1 MLSVRTVALGIVL
14 VGPWN
19 LAGVAQ
25 IGTSGADTHSAIS
38 QGNADGRDSDQAQ
51 SLPAKPASSPD
62 PAKEDSKYEFTPG
75 ADPENH
81 LVSPFVKHLAEDQ
94 STFWTAPAHFR
105 VKDLRWAV
113 PFVGATA
120 GFMAGDSWISKQIPL
135 NKVQTSKTFSDYGA
149 YSLIGAGGGA
159 FVLGHI
165 LGNDQMSESGLLS
178 GEAAINSTAIA
189 YLLKEIT
196 QRPRPYQANGSG
208 TFFQGGSSFPSEHA
222 AIAWSI
228 ASVMAHEYPSTFTK
242 ILAYGLATG
251 ISATRVTGQQHF
263 SSDVIVGSALGWYFG
278 RQVYRAHH
286 DTELGGDSWGDLLP
300 DSSSGG
306 EGEITRNPGNMGSSY
321 VPLDSWVYPAL
332 ERLAAMGYIQSAHL
346 GVRPWTRLACA
357 GMLEE
362 AQEKIADEDNSGQAG
377 KIYHDLA
384 SEFSGETARL
394 NGAANVGAGLDS
406 IYTRVMDIS
415 GPPLR
420 DGYHFGQTI
429 INDSGRP
436 YGEGFNSVDG
446 VIAHAEAGPFAFFI
460 RGEYQHAPAVA
471 SYGASVQQAIANA
484 DRTSPVSNG
493 RAQIDRFDMVEGTVS
508 FNWHNTQ
515 LSFGKQNLWLG
526 PGESGALL
534 MSDNAE
540 PVLMLKLDSVSPY
553 RIPLLSRALG
563 PVEAEYF
570 LGQLAGQQFELNGT
584 QLLGPGG
591 IQPQPFLDG
600 GKVSF
605 KPTANLEIGMG
616 FTAQFAGPGLP
627 FTFSNFIRTF
637 YVHTQTT
644 PTTNGNNPAKR
655 ATNADFTYRVPGL
668 RNWLTIYGDALT
680 VDEISPI
687 GSSRATVNPGV
698 YIPQFPKLHNLE
710 FRAEGL
716 HEPITKE
723 FAPGFVYY
731 GVRRYRSGYTND
743 GTLMGNWIG
752 RAGRGWQGWL
762 TYSFSPRS
770 RLQFGYRLQEVSR
783 EFLGGGRSADYS
795 VDCEAGLASSLSLH
809 GFLQYEQWRFPV
821 LAPGPQMDVT
831 TGLQLTFYPNL
842 KIRK

>member
-1 MLSVRTVALGIVL
+1 MLSVRSFALGIAFVSL
-14 VGPWN
+14 LN

-25 IGTSGADTHSAIS
+25 VGTSGADTHPAIS
-38 QGNADGRDSDQAQ
+38 QVNADGRDSGPAP
-51 SLPAKPASSPD
+51 SLPAQPASSD
-62 PAKEDSKYEFTPG
+62 PAEEDSKYEFTPG

-81 LVSPFVKHLAEDQ
+81 LISPFVKHLAEDQ

-105 VKDLRWAV
+105 VKDLQWAV

-120 GFMAGDSWISKQIPL
+120 GFMAGDSWIAKQIPL
-135 NKVQTSKTFSDYGA
+135 SKVQTSKTFSDYGA

-178 GEAAINSTAIA
+178 GEAAINSTAVA

-263 SSDVIVGSALGWYFG
+263 SSDVIIGSALGWYFG

-306 EGEITRNPGNMGSSY
+306 EGEKTRNPENMGSPY
-321 VPLDSWVYPAL
+321 VPMDSWVYPAL
-332 ERLAAMGYIQSAHL
+332 ERLAAMGYIQSAYL
-346 GVRPWTRLACA
+346 GIRPWTRLECA

-362 AQEKIADEDNSGQAG
+362 AQEKIADEDNSGQSA
-377 KIYHDLA
+377 KIYRDLA
-384 SEFSGETARL
+384 SEFSSETARL
-394 NGAANVGAGLDS
+394 NGAANVGASLDS
-406 IYTRVMDIS
+406 IYSRVMDIS

-446 VIAHAEAGPFAFFI
+446 VIAHAEAGPFAFYI

-471 SYGASVQQAIANA
+471 SYGASVRQAIANA
-484 DRTSPVSNG
+484 DFTTPVSDG
-493 RAQIDRFDMVEGTVS
+493 RAQVDRFDLVEGTVS

-563 PVEAEYF
+563 PVHAEYF
-570 LGQLAGQQFELNGT
+570 LGQLAGHQFEFDGT

-591 IQPQPFLDG
+591 ITPQPFLGG
-600 GKVSF
+600 GKLNF
-605 KPTANLEIGMG
+605 KPTPNLEIGMG

-637 YVHTQTT
+637 YVHTQNTATT
-644 PTTNGNNPAKR
+644 TGNNPAKR
-655 ATNADFTYRVPGL
+655 ATNADFTYRVPGI
-668 RNWLTIYGDALT
+668 RNWLTVYADTLA

-687 GSSRATVNPGV
+687 GSTRATVNPGLYV
-698 YIPQFPKLHNLE
+698 SQFPKLRNLE
-710 FRAEGL
+710 FRAEGI
-716 HEPITKE
+716 HEPLTSE

-731 GVRRYRSGYTND
+731 GVRRYRSGYTN
-743 GTLMGNWIG
+743 GGNLMGNWIG
-752 RAGRGWQGWL
+752 RAGRGGQGWL
-762 TYSFSPRS
+762 TYSFSTRS
-770 RLQFGYRLQEVSR
+770 KLQVGYRLQEVSHQ
-783 EFLGGGRSADYS
+783 FLGGGRTADYS
-795 VDCEAGLASSLSLH
+795 GAFDVDLSGLFSAY
-809 GFLQYEQWRFPV
+809 GFAQYEQWRFPV
-821 LAPGPQMDVT
+821 LSTDKRSDVT
-831 TGLQLTFYPNL
+831 VGFQLTLHPRFN
-842 KIRK
+842 IQR